1 MITEFVCE
9 VSEII
14 FTTVFRW
21 GSRRSM
27 VILYKW
33 KFHRN
38 SNREKQWENRVVLSL
53 TWWHKP
59 VELRKNLH
67 HRGQAH
73 SRISRGNFVQQNNI
87 VYMVYHVELM
97 LFGILLFIL
106 LYENP
111 VLAECVPGFMF
122 VPILECC
129 RVPTRKIET
138 TLNIWNRGNLTEGR
152 GHAGG
157 GTAET

>member
-1 MITEFVCE
+1 M
-9 VSEII
+9 
-14 FTTVFRW
+14 
-21 GSRRSM
+21 
-27 VILYKW
+27 
-33 KFHRN
+33 
-38 SNREKQWENRVVLSL
+38 
-53 TWWHKP
+53 
-59 VELRKNLH
+59 ELRKNLH

-87 VYMVYHVELM
+87 VYMVYRVELM

-111 VLAECVPGFMF
+111 VLAECVPGFMI

-138 TLNIWNRGNLTEGR
+138 TLNI
-152 GHAGG
+152 
-157 GTAET
+157 